1 MLHPRRNYSTLSD
14 TTSLLGK
21 AVGYVLKQWESLVRY
36 LDHPALTPDNNAA
49 ENAIR
54 PFVLG
59 RKNWLFNGSP
69 RGANS
74 SCAIYSIIET
84 AKQNGL
90 NPYAYLHWLFSR
102 VPEIT
107 GETEWERLLPQ
118 NLDAEEINNA
128 PFPGV
133 R

>member
-1 MLHPRRNYSTLSD
+1 MLGL
-14 TTSLLGK
+14 
-21 AVGYVLKQWESLVRY
+21 
-36 LDHPALTPDNNAA
+36 AA

-69 RGANS
+69 RGAES
-74 SCAIYSIIET
+74 SCTIYSVIET

-90 NPYAYLHWLFSR
+90 NPHAYLHYIFSE
-102 VPEIT
+102 VPKIT
-107 GETEWERLLPQ
+107 EAQEWEALLPQ
-118 NLDAEEINNA
+118 NLDPEEVNNTLSG
-128 PFPGV
+128 GV